1 MADQIL
7 RSYSNTAP
15 AFLEDGQ
22 LAYSFVSNTLY
33 IGKSVNGVNSVVEII
48 DSDIA
53 RDLQIVFNAAN
64 NAQNTATLASVNTV
78 TLKIEVDAVEANVDY
93 LFGIQTT
100 QNNSITFA
108 SNKANSAHDLADA
121 ANILATA
128 AAANGTSANAAAQAS
143 LSIAT
148 AANTVAY
155 SASANTITLQP
166 LVSGA
171 VSDITVLYGINATQ
185 NTRLGHVELA
195 AANAY
200 TQANTANTVAY
211 SASANTIALQP
222 SVAAAFDKANTA
234 SANTLYLQGGLDRA
248 NVNIERLN
256 NLNDWQNTQISQTS
270 TRLDAAF
277 TRANSTSSISQA
289 SFNQANSAANLANYL
304 QGALNTANANID
316 VVSLT
321 NISQN
326 TRVTSLS
333 DRLDSAYAAANTAQT
348 ISQLAFNAANAT
360 NVSANIS
367 YLQGAIN
374 AANANISI
382 LFATN
387 TTQNNNINAVSSRVS
402 TVFERANDAFLLAF
416 GADNTATDASLKG
429 QYLQGALN
437 TANSSI
443 SYQAGVNTTQNTR
456 ISAIDNYSQSAYARA
471 NSTITYSQLA
481 FGQANTAL
489 TEAFEAQAQ
498 NIIQDDEIF
507 HIRGIAQAAYDYA
520 NNYTYNPAAFNKAN
534 AATDSAQSAFNKANS
549 ANSLAQAAF
558 NKANGVTTIT
568 GNNTWVQ
575 YNDNGIFGSSA
586 NLRFDSSTNTLF
598 VPNINVG
605 SGMLNIDGSIE
616 LDGDISPKVLGQNLG
631 DISHRWYNLYIDGGI
646 YADGSFG
653 RMGQILS
660 TDGYGTL
667 RWIDANNIVVS
678 GNTGGGNVDFTVYNV
693 DPWAR
698 QRVNT
703 TASIANTAL
712 NIAEAAFI
720 KSNSVYQVDTVAR
733 TDISFLSNY
742 TQVIYSKANDTTIL
756 AQAAFDK
763 ANSANVTISSTDDYA
778 RQTANASF
786 DKANSVQ
793 SYTQVAFNAANN
805 SYVRAQAAF
814 DKANTIQI
822 FSQAAFDKANSQQSA
837 INSAHNKA
845 NLAIST
851 VETFSDSINEINN
864 KIQYQSN
871 VDGTQNN
878 RISQALALAQQAFD
892 ATVPS
897 NVDQFARN
905 TANSSF
911 NYAAASFETANVA
924 YGYAA
929 QAIIDATTALNQTT
943 NAVQRP
949 GDTMTG
955 TLRIAGGFP
964 AVNTNSGDLILSGGA
979 GVAGAIFAGS
989 LYSTD
994 YGGIIDAGTF

>member
-15 AFLEDGQ
+15 SFLEDGQ
-22 LAYSFVSNTLY
+22 LAYSFVANTLY
-33 IGKSVNGVNSVVEII
+33 IGKSVGGVNSVVQII
-48 DSDIA
+48 DSDITK
-53 RDLQIVFNAAN
+53 DLQIVFNAAN

-78 TLKIEVDAVEANVDY
+78 TLKVEVDAVEANVDY

-100 QNNSITFA
+100 QNNRITFA
-108 SNKANSAHDLADA
+108 SNKANSAYEL
-121 ANILATA
+121 ANIANTLATTA
-128 AAANGTSANAAAQAS
+128 AANAISANVAAQSA
-143 LSIAT
+143 LST
-148 AANTVAY
+148 VVAANTVAY
-155 SASANTITLQP
+155 SASANTVTLQP
-166 LVSGA
+166 QVAGA
-171 VSDITVLYGINATQ
+171 LTDITVLYGIDATQ
-185 NTRLGHVELA
+185 NTRLGHVERA

-200 TQANTANTVAY
+200 IQANTANVVAY

-222 SVAAAFDKANTA
+222 YTTSAYAAANSAQTA
-234 SANTLYLQGGLDRA
+234 VTYTQGGLDRA
-248 NVNIERLN
+248 NTRIDRLD

-277 TRANSTSSISQA
+277 ARANSTSSISQSA
-289 SFNQANSAANLANYL
+289 YNQANTTANLANYL

-316 VVSLT
+316 IVSLT
-321 NISQN
+321 NITQN
-326 TRVTSLS
+326 TRVTVLS
-333 DRLDSAYAAANTAQT
+333 DRVDAAYAAANSAQT

-374 AANANISI
+374 TANANISL
-382 LFATN
+382 LFAIN
-387 TTQNNNINAVSSRVS
+387 NAQNNNINTVSTRVS

-416 GADNTATDASLKG
+416 GADNTATDAALKG

-456 ISAIDNYSQSAYARA
+456 ISAIDSYSQSAYARA
-471 NSTITYSQLA
+471 NSTVSYSQSA
-481 FGQANTAL
+481 FAQANNAL

-498 NIIQDDEIF
+498 NIIQDDEIL

-520 NNYTYNPAAFNKAN
+520 NNYTFNPAAFNKAN

-568 GNNTWVQ
+568 GNNTWLQ
-575 YNDNGIFGSSA
+575 YNNNGVFGSSA

-667 RWIDANNIVVS
+667 RWVDANNIVVS
-678 GNTGGGNVDFTVYNV
+678 GNTGGNVDFTVYNI

-698 QRVNT
+698 QRVNST
-703 TASIANTAL
+703 SSIANTAL

-763 ANSANVTISSTDDYA
+763 ANSANVTISSTDSYA
-778 RQTANASF
+778 RQTANAAF

-793 SYTQVAFNAANN
+793 SYAQVAYSAANN

-814 DKANTIQI
+814 DKANSVQI
-822 FSQAAFDKANSQQSA
+822 FTQAAFNKANSQQSS

-851 VETFSDSINEINN
+851 VETFSASINDINN

-871 VDGTQNN
+871 VDGTQNT
-878 RISQALALAQQAFD
+878 RISQALALAQQALD

-911 NYAAASFETANVA
+911 NYAAAAFGAANVA

-955 TLRIAGGFP
+955 TLRISGGFP
-964 AVNTNSGDLILSGGA
+964 AVNTNSGDLILAGGA

>member
-15 AFLEDGQ
+15 SFLEDGQ
-22 LAYSFVSNTLY
+22 LAYSFVANTLY
-33 IGKSVNGVNSVVEII
+33 IGKSVDGVNSVVQII
-48 DSDIA
+48 DSDITK
-53 RDLQIVFNAAN
+53 DLQTVFNAAN

-78 TLKIEVDAVEANVDY
+78 TLKVEVDAVEANVDY

-100 QNNSITFA
+100 QNNSITYA
-108 SNKANSAHDLADA
+108 SNKANSAYELADI
-121 ANILATA
+121 ANTLATTA
-128 AAANGTSANAAAQAS
+128 AANALSANVAAQSA
-143 LSIAT
+143 LST
-148 AANTVAY
+148 VVAANRVAY
-155 SASANTITLQP
+155 SASSNTVTLQP
-166 LVSGA
+166 QVAGA
-171 VSDITVLYGINATQ
+171 LTDITVLYGIDATQ

-200 TQANTANTVAY
+200 IQANTANAVAY

-222 SVAAAFDKANTA
+222 YTTSAYAAANSAQTA
-234 SANTLYLQGGLDRA
+234 VTYTQGGLDRA
-248 NVNIERLN
+248 NTRIDRLD

-277 TRANSTSSISQA
+277 TIANSTSSISQSA
-289 SFNQANSAANLANYL
+289 YNQANTTANLANYL

-316 VVSLT
+316 IVSLT
-321 NISQN
+321 NITQN
-326 TRVTSLS
+326 TRVTVLS
-333 DRLDSAYAAANTAQT
+333 DRVDAAYAAANSAQT

-374 AANANISI
+374 TANANISL
-382 LFATN
+382 LFAIN
-387 TTQNNNINAVSSRVS
+387 NAQNNNINTVSTRVS

-416 GADNTATDASLKG
+416 GADSTATDAALKG

-471 NSTITYSQLA
+471 NSTITYSEFA
-481 FGQANTAL
+481 FSQANNAL

-498 NIIQDDEIF
+498 NIIQDDEIL

-520 NNYTYNPAAFNKAN
+520 NNYTFNPAAFNKAN

-575 YNDNGIFGSSA
+575 YNDNGVFGSSA

-667 RWIDANNIVVS
+667 RWVDANNIVVS
-678 GNTGGGNVDFTVYNV
+678 GNTGGNVDFTVYNI

-698 QRVNT
+698 QRVNST
-703 TASIANTAL
+703 SSIANTAL

-763 ANSANVTISSTDDYA
+763 ANSANVTISSTDSYA
-778 RQTANASF
+778 RQTANAAF

-793 SYTQVAFNAANN
+793 SYAQVAYSAANN

-814 DKANTIQI
+814 DKANSVQI
-822 FSQAAFDKANSQQSA
+822 FTQAAFDKANSQQSS

-851 VETFSDSINEINN
+851 VETFSGSINDINN

-871 VDGTQNN
+871 VDGTQNT
-878 RISQALALAQQAFD
+878 RISQALALAQQALD

-955 TLRIAGGFP
+955 TLRISGGFP
-964 AVNTNSGDLILSGGA
+964 AVNTNSGDLILAGGA

>member
-15 AFLEDGQ
+15 SFLEDGQ
-22 LAYSFVSNTLY
+22 LAYSFVANTLY
-33 IGKSVNGVNSVVEII
+33 IGKSVGGVNSVVQII
-48 DSDIA
+48 DSDITK
-53 RDLQIVFNAAN
+53 DLQIVFNAAN

-78 TLKIEVDAVEANVDY
+78 TLKVEVDAVEANVDY

-100 QNNSITFA
+100 QNNRITFA
-108 SNKANSAHDLADA
+108 SNKANSAYEL
-121 ANILATA
+121 ANIANTLATTA
-128 AAANGTSANAAAQAS
+128 AANAISANVAAQAS

-155 SASANTITLQP
+155 SASANTVTLQP
-166 LVSGA
+166 QVAGA
-171 VSDITVLYGINATQ
+171 LTDITVLYGIDATQ
-185 NTRLGHVELA
+185 NTRLGHVERA

-200 TQANTANTVAY
+200 IQANTANVVAY

-222 SVAAAFDKANTA
+222 YTTSAYAAANSAQTA
-234 SANTLYLQGGLDRA
+234 VTYTQGGLDRA
-248 NVNIERLN
+248 NTRIDRLD

-277 TRANSTSSISQA
+277 TIANSTSSISQSA
-289 SFNQANSAANLANYL
+289 YNQANTTANLANYL

-316 VVSLT
+316 IVSLT
-321 NISQN
+321 NITQN
-326 TRVTSLS
+326 TRVTVLS
-333 DRLDSAYAAANTAQT
+333 DRVDAAYAAANSAQT

-367 YLQGAIN
+367 YLQSAIN
-374 AANANISI
+374 TANANISL
-382 LFATN
+382 LFAIN
-387 TTQNNNINAVSSRVS
+387 DAQNNNINTVSTRVS

-416 GADNTATDASLKG
+416 GADSTATDAALKG

-456 ISAIDNYSQSAYARA
+456 ISAIDSYSQSAYARA
-471 NSTITYSQLA
+471 NSTVSYSQSA
-481 FGQANTAL
+481 FAQANNAL

-498 NIIQDDEIF
+498 NIIQDDEIL

-520 NNYTYNPAAFNKAN
+520 NNYTFNPAAFNKAN

-568 GNNTWVQ
+568 GNNTWLQ
-575 YNDNGIFGSSA
+575 YNNNGVFGSSA

-667 RWIDANNIVVS
+667 RWVDANNIVVS
-678 GNTGGGNVDFTVYNV
+678 GNTGGNVDFTVYNI

-698 QRVNT
+698 QRVNST
-703 TASIANTAL
+703 SSIANTAL

-763 ANSANVTISSTDDYA
+763 ANSANVTISSTDSYA
-778 RQTANASF
+778 RQTANAAF

-793 SYTQVAFNAANN
+793 SYAQVAYSAANN

-814 DKANTIQI
+814 DKANSVQI
-822 FSQAAFDKANSQQSA
+822 FTQAAFDKANSQQSS

-851 VETFSDSINEINN
+851 VETFSGSINDINN
-864 KIQYQSN
+864 KIQYQAN
-871 VDGTQNN
+871 VDGTQNT
-878 RISQALALAQQAFD
+878 RISQALALAQQALD

-897 NVDQFARN
+897 NIDQFARN

-911 NYAAASFETANVA
+911 NYAAAAFGAANVA

-955 TLRIAGGFP
+955 TLRISGGFP
-964 AVNTNSGDLILSGGA
+964 AVNTNSGDLILAGGA

>member
-22 LAYSFVSNTLY
+22 LAYSFVANTLY
-33 IGKSVNGVNSVVEII
+33 IGKSVDGVNSVVQII
-48 DSDIA
+48 DSDITK
-53 RDLQIVFNAAN
+53 DLQTVFNAAN

-78 TLKIEVDAVEANVDY
+78 TLKVEVDAVEANVDY

-100 QNNSITFA
+100 QNNRITFA
-108 SNKANSAHDLADA
+108 SNKANSAYELADI
-121 ANILATA
+121 ANTLATTA
-128 AAANGTSANAAAQAS
+128 AANAISANVAAQSA
-143 LSIAT
+143 LST
-148 AANTVAY
+148 VVAANTVAY
-155 SASANTITLQP
+155 SASSNTVTLQP
-166 LVSGA
+166 QVAGA
-171 VSDITVLYGINATQ
+171 LTDITVLYGIDATQ

-200 TQANTANTVAY
+200 TQANTANVVAY

-222 SVAAAFDKANTA
+222 YTTSAYAAANSAQTA
-234 SANTLYLQGGLDRA
+234 VTYTQGGLDRA
-248 NVNIERLN
+248 NTRIDRLD
-256 NLNDWQNTQISQTS
+256 NLNDWQNTQITQTS

-277 TRANSTSSISQA
+277 ARANSTSSISQSA
-289 SFNQANSAANLANYL
+289 YNQANTSANLANYL

-316 VVSLT
+316 IVSLT
-321 NISQN
+321 NITQN
-326 TRVTSLS
+326 TRVTVLS
-333 DRLDSAYAAANTAQT
+333 DRVDAAYAAANSAQT

-374 AANANISI
+374 TANANISL
-382 LFATN
+382 LFAIN
-387 TTQNNNINAVSSRVS
+387 NAQNNNINTVSTRVS

-416 GADNTATDASLKG
+416 GADSTATDAALKG

-456 ISAIDNYSQSAYARA
+456 ISAIDSYSQSAYARA
-471 NSTITYSQLA
+471 NSTVSYSQSA
-481 FGQANTAL
+481 FAQANNAL

-498 NIIQDDEIF
+498 NIIQDDEIL

-575 YNDNGIFGSSA
+575 YNDNGVFGSSA

-667 RWIDANNIVVS
+667 RWVDANNIVVS
-678 GNTGGGNVDFTVYNV
+678 GNTGGNVDFTVYNI

-698 QRVNT
+698 QRVNST
-703 TASIANTAL
+703 SSIANTAL

-763 ANSANVTISSTDDYA
+763 ANSANVTISSTDSYA
-778 RQTANASF
+778 RQTANAAF

-793 SYTQVAFNAANN
+793 SYAQVAYSAANN

-814 DKANTIQI
+814 DKANSVQI
-822 FSQAAFDKANSQQSA
+822 FTQAAFDKANSQQSS

-851 VETFSDSINEINN
+851 VETFSASINDINN

-871 VDGTQNN
+871 VDGTQNT
-878 RISQALALAQQAFD
+878 RISQALALAQQALD

-905 TANSSF
+905 AANSSF

-955 TLRIAGGFP
+955 TLRISGGFP
-964 AVNTNSGDLILSGGA
+964 AVNTNSGDLILAGGA

>member
-78 TLKIEVDAVEANVDY
+78 TLKVEVDAVEANVDY

-108 SNKANSAHDLADA
+108 SNKANSAYDLADA

-277 TRANSTSSISQA
+277 SKANSTSSISQA

-333 DRLDSAYAAANTAQT
+333 DRLDSAYAAANSAQT

-402 TVFERANDAFLLAF
+402 TVFDRANDAFLLAF
-416 GADNTATDASLKG
+416 GADNTATDAALKG

-437 TANSSI
+437 TANASI
-443 SYQAGVNTTQNTR
+443 SYQSGVNTTQNTR
-456 ISAIDNYSQSAYARA
+456 ISAIDNYTQSAFAKSNSTVTYSQSAFAQANNALNQALDARA
-471 NSTITYSQLA
+471 
-481 FGQANTAL
+481 
-489 TEAFEAQAQ
+489 E
-498 NIIQDDEIF
+498 NIIQDDEIL
-507 HIRGIAQAAYDYA
+507 HVRGIAQAAFDYA
-520 NNYTYNPAAFNKAN
+520 NNYTYNPAAFNQAN
-534 AATDSAQSAFNKANS
+534 AATNSAQSAFNKANS

-558 NKANGVTTIT
+558 NKANGVTTVS

-575 YNDNGIFGSSA
+575 YNDSGVFGSSA

-653 RMGQILS
+653 QMGQILS

-678 GNTGGGNVDFTVYNV
+678 SNALGNVDVTVYNV

-698 QRVNT
+698 QRVNATST
-703 TASIANTAL
+703 TANSAL
-712 NIAEAAFI
+712 NIAQAAYA

-733 TDISFLSNY
+733 TDIAYLTNYSQASFSKSND
-742 TQVIYSKANDTTIL
+742 ATIL

-763 ANSANVTISSTDDYA
+763 ANSANVTLSSTDSYA
-778 RQTANASF
+778 RSQANGAY
-786 DKANSVQ
+786 DRANSAIT
-793 SYTQVAFNAANN
+793 YTDLVFSRTNSAF
-805 SYVRAQAAF
+805 SHAQAAF
-814 DKANTIQI
+814 NKANTVQVTA
-822 FSQAAFDKANSQQSA
+822 QLAFDKANSQQSA
-837 INSAHNKA
+837 INSAFNKA

-851 VETFSDSINEINN
+851 VESFAGTINDINSQ
-864 KIQYQSN
+864 IQYQSN

-878 RISQALALAQQAFD
+878 RISQALALAQQAID
-892 ATVPS
+892 ATLPN
-897 NVDQFARN
+897 NVDQYARN

-911 NYAAASFETANVA
+911 NYAAAAFDSANVA

-929 QAIIDATTALNQTT
+929 QALIDATTALSQTT
-943 NAVQRP
+943 NAVQKP

-955 TLRIAGGFP
+955 TLRISSGYA
-964 AVNTNSGDLILSGGA
+964 ATNTTSGDLIISGGA
-979 GVAGAIFAGS
+979 GVAGAIYAGS
-989 LYSTD
+989 LYSND
-994 YGGIIDAGTF
+994 YGGIIDAGSF

>member
-22 LAYSFVSNTLY
+22 LAYSFVANTLY
-33 IGKSVNGVNSVVEII
+33 IGKSVDGVNSVVQII
-48 DSDIA
+48 DSDITK
-53 RDLQIVFNAAN
+53 DLQTVFNAAN

-78 TLKIEVDAVEANVDY
+78 TLKVEVDAVEANVDY

-100 QNNSITFA
+100 QNNSITYA
-108 SNKANSAHDLADA
+108 SNKANSAYELADI
-121 ANILATA
+121 ANTLATTA
-128 AAANGTSANAAAQAS
+128 AANALSANVAAQSA
-143 LSIAT
+143 LST
-148 AANTVAY
+148 VVAANTVAY
-155 SASANTITLQP
+155 SASANTVTLQP
-166 LVSGA
+166 QVAGA
-171 VSDITVLYGINATQ
+171 LTDITVLYGIDATQ

-200 TQANTANTVAY
+200 TQANTANVVAY

-222 SVAAAFDKANTA
+222 YTTSAYAAANSAQTA
-234 SANTLYLQGGLDRA
+234 VTYTQGGLDRA
-248 NVNIERLN
+248 NTRIDRLD
-256 NLNDWQNTQISQTS
+256 NLNDWQNTQITQTS

-277 TRANSTSSISQA
+277 ARANSTSSISQSA
-289 SFNQANSAANLANYL
+289 YNQANTSANLANYL

-316 VVSLT
+316 IVSLT
-321 NISQN
+321 NITQN
-326 TRVTSLS
+326 TRVTVLS
-333 DRLDSAYAAANTAQT
+333 DRVDAAYAAANSAQT

-374 AANANISI
+374 TANANISL
-382 LFATN
+382 LFAIN
-387 TTQNNNINAVSSRVS
+387 NAQNNNINTVSTRVS

-416 GADNTATDASLKG
+416 GADSTATDAALKG

-471 NSTITYSQLA
+471 NSTITYSEFA
-481 FGQANTAL
+481 FSQANNAL
-489 TEAFEAQAQ
+489 TEAFEAQAK
-498 NIIQDDEIF
+498 NILQDDELL
-507 HIRGIAQAAYDYA
+507 HVRGIAQAAYDYA
-520 NNYTYNPAAFNKAN
+520 NNYTFNPAAFNKAN

-568 GNNTWVQ
+568 GNNTWLQ
-575 YNDNGIFGSSA
+575 YNNNGVFGSSA

-667 RWIDANNIVVS
+667 RWVDANNIVVS
-678 GNTGGGNVDFTVYNV
+678 GNTGGNVDFTVYNI

-698 QRVNT
+698 QRVNST
-703 TASIANTAL
+703 SSIANTAL

-763 ANSANVTISSTDDYA
+763 ANSANVTISSTDSYA
-778 RQTANASF
+778 RQTANAAF

-793 SYTQVAFNAANN
+793 SYAQVAYSAANN

-814 DKANTIQI
+814 DKANSVQI
-822 FSQAAFDKANSQQSA
+822 FTQAAFDKANSQQSS

-851 VETFSDSINEINN
+851 VETFSGSINDINN

-871 VDGTQNN
+871 VDGTQNT
-878 RISQALALAQQAFD
+878 RISQALALAQQALD

-955 TLRIAGGFP
+955 TLRISGGFP
-964 AVNTNSGDLILSGGA
+964 AVNTNSGDLILAGGA

>member
-48 DSDIA
+48 DSDIS

-78 TLKIEVDAVEANVDY
+78 TLKVEVDAVEANIGY

-108 SNKANSAHDLADA
+108 SNKANSAYDLANA
-121 ANILATA
+121 ANILATS
-128 AAANGTSANAAAQAS
+128 AAANGISANVAAQAA
-143 LSIAT
+143 LSIAN

-155 SASANTITLQP
+155 SASANTVTLQP

-171 VSDITVLYGINATQ
+171 VSDITVLYGIDATQ

-200 TQANTANTVAY
+200 TQANTANTIAY

-222 SVAAAFDKANTA
+222 SVASAFDKANTA

-277 TRANSTSSISQA
+277 TKANSTSSISQA

-316 VVSLT
+316 VVSLI

-326 TRVTSLS
+326 TRVTGLS
-333 DRLDSAYAAANTAQT
+333 DRLDAAYAAANTAQT

-402 TVFERANDAFLLAF
+402 TVFDRANDAFLLAF
-416 GADNTATDASLKG
+416 GADNTAIDASLKG

-498 NIIQDDEIF
+498 NIIQDDEIL

-575 YNDNGIFGSSA
+575 YNNNGIFGSSA

-631 DISHRWYNLYIDGGI
+631 DISHHWYNLYIDGGI

-653 RMGQILS
+653 QMGQILS
-660 TDGYGTL
+660 TDGFGTL
-667 RWIDANNIVVS
+667 RWVDANNIVVS
-678 GNTGGGNVDFTVYNV
+678 SGALANVDVTVYNV

-698 QRVNT
+698 SRVNAT
-703 TASIANTAL
+703 SITANSAL
-712 NIAEAAFI
+712 NIAQAAYA
-720 KSNSVYQVDTVAR
+720 KSNSVYQIDTVAR
-733 TDISFLSNY
+733 TDIAYLTNYSQASFSKSND
-742 TQVIYSKANDTTIL
+742 ATIL

-763 ANSANVTISSTDDYA
+763 ANSANVTISSTDSYA
-778 RQTANASF
+778 RS
-786 DKANSVQ
+786 KANGAYDRANSAIT
-793 SYTQVAFNAANN
+793 YTDLVFSRTNSAF
-805 SYVRAQAAF
+805 SHAQAAF
-814 DKANTIQI
+814 NKANTVQVTA
-822 FSQAAFDKANSQQSA
+822 QLAFDKANSQQSA
-837 INSAHNKA
+837 INSAFNKA

-851 VETFSDSINEINN
+851 VESFAGTINDINSQ
-864 KIQYQSN
+864 IQYQSN

-878 RISQALALAQQAFD
+878 RISQALALAQQAID
-892 ATVPS
+892 ATLPN
-897 NVDQFARN
+897 NVDQYARN

-911 NYAAASFETANVA
+911 NYAAAAFDSANVA

-929 QAIIDATTALNQTT
+929 QALIDATTALSQTT

-964 AVNTNSGDLILSGGA
+964 SVNTNSGDLILAGGA

>member
-48 DSDIA
+48 DSDIS

-78 TLKIEVDAVEANVDY
+78 TLKVEVDAVEANIGY

-108 SNKANSAHDLADA
+108 SNKANSAYDLANA
-121 ANILATA
+121 SNILATS
-128 AAANGTSANAAAQAS
+128 AAANGISANVAAQAA
-143 LSIAT
+143 LSIAN

-155 SASANTITLQP
+155 SASANTVTLQP

-200 TQANTANTVAY
+200 TQANTANMVAY

-277 TRANSTSSISQA
+277 TKANSTSSISQA

-316 VVSLT
+316 VVSLI

-326 TRVTSLS
+326 TRVTGLS
-333 DRLDSAYAAANTAQT
+333 DRLDAAYAAANTAQT

-416 GADNTATDASLKG
+416 GADNTAIDASLKG

-498 NIIQDDEIF
+498 NIIQDDEIL

-667 RWIDANNIVVS
+667 RWVDANNIVVS
-678 GNTGGGNVDFTVYNV
+678 GNTAGNGNFTVYNI

-698 QRVNT
+698 QRINST
-703 TASIANTAL
+703 SSIANTAL

-720 KSNSVYQVDTVAR
+720 KSNSVYQIDTIAR
-733 TDISFLSNY
+733 TDISSLSNY

-763 ANSANVTISSTDDYA
+763 ANSANVTISSTDSYA

-793 SYTQVAFNAANN
+793 SYAQVAFSEANN

-864 KIQYQSN
+864 KIQYQAN
-871 VDGTQNN
+871 VDGTQNT

>member
-22 LAYSFVSNTLY
+22 LAYSFVANTLY
-33 IGKSVNGVNSVVEII
+33 IGKSVDGVNSVVQII
-48 DSDIA
+48 DSDITK
-53 RDLQIVFNAAN
+53 DLQTVFNAAN

-78 TLKIEVDAVEANVDY
+78 TLKVEVDAVEANVDY

-100 QNNSITFA
+100 QNNRITFA
-108 SNKANSAHDLADA
+108 SNKANSAYELANI
-121 ANILATA
+121 ANILATT
-128 AAANGTSANAAAQAS
+128 AAANAISANVAAQSA
-143 LSIAT
+143 LST
-148 AANTVAY
+148 VVAANTVAY
-155 SASANTITLQP
+155 SASSNTVTLQP
-166 LVSGA
+166 QVAGA
-171 VSDITVLYGINATQ
+171 LTDITVLYGIDATQ

-200 TQANTANTVAY
+200 IQANTANAVAY

-222 SVAAAFDKANTA
+222 YTTSAYAAANSAQTA
-234 SANTLYLQGGLDRA
+234 VTYTQGGLDRA
-248 NVNIERLN
+248 NTRIDRLD

-277 TRANSTSSISQA
+277 ARANSTSSISQSA
-289 SFNQANSAANLANYL
+289 YNQANTTANLANYL

-316 VVSLT
+316 IVSLT
-321 NISQN
+321 NITQN
-326 TRVTSLS
+326 TRVTVLS
-333 DRLDSAYAAANTAQT
+333 DRVDAAYAAANSAQT

-374 AANANISI
+374 TANANISL
-382 LFATN
+382 LFAIN
-387 TTQNNNINAVSSRVS
+387 NAQNNNINTVSTRVS

-416 GADNTATDASLKG
+416 GADSTATDAALKG

-456 ISAIDNYSQSAYARA
+456 ISAIDSYSQSAYARA
-471 NSTITYSQLA
+471 NSTVSYSQSA
-481 FGQANTAL
+481 FAQANNAL

-498 NIIQDDEIF
+498 NIIQDDEIL

-568 GNNTWVQ
+568 GNNTWLQ
-575 YNDNGIFGSSA
+575 YNNNGVFGSSA

-667 RWIDANNIVVS
+667 RWVDANNIVVS
-678 GNTGGGNVDFTVYNV
+678 GNTGGNVDFTVYNI

-698 QRVNT
+698 QRVNST
-703 TASIANTAL
+703 SSIANTAL

-763 ANSANVTISSTDDYA
+763 ANSANVTISSTDSYA
-778 RQTANASF
+778 RQTANAAF

-793 SYTQVAFNAANN
+793 SYAQVAYSAANN

-814 DKANTIQI
+814 DKANSVQI
-822 FSQAAFDKANSQQSA
+822 FTQAAFDKANSQQSS

-851 VETFSDSINEINN
+851 VETFSASINDINN

-871 VDGTQNN
+871 VDGTQNT
-878 RISQALALAQQAFD
+878 RISQALALAQQALD

-955 TLRIAGGFP
+955 TLRISGGFP
-964 AVNTNSGDLILSGGA
+964 AVNTNSGDLILAGGA

>member
-15 AFLEDGQ
+15 SFLEDGQ
-22 LAYSFVSNTLY
+22 LAYSFVANTLY
-33 IGKSVNGVNSVVEII
+33 IGKSVGGVNSVVQII
-48 DSDIA
+48 DSDITK
-53 RDLQIVFNAAN
+53 DLQIVFNAAN

-78 TLKIEVDAVEANVDY
+78 TLKVEVDAVEANVDY

-100 QNNSITFA
+100 QNNRITFA
-108 SNKANSAHDLADA
+108 SNKANSAYEL
-121 ANILATA
+121 ANIANTLATTA
-128 AAANGTSANAAAQAS
+128 AANAISANVAAQAS

-155 SASANTITLQP
+155 SASANTVTLQP
-166 LVSGA
+166 QVAGA
-171 VSDITVLYGINATQ
+171 LTDITVLYGIDATQ
-185 NTRLGHVELA
+185 NTRLGHVERA

-200 TQANTANTVAY
+200 IQANTANVVAY

-222 SVAAAFDKANTA
+222 YTTSAYAAANSAQTA
-234 SANTLYLQGGLDRA
+234 VTYTQGGLDRA
-248 NVNIERLN
+248 NTRIDRLD

-277 TRANSTSSISQA
+277 TIANSTSSISQSA
-289 SFNQANSAANLANYL
+289 YNQANTTANLANYL

-316 VVSLT
+316 IVSLT
-321 NISQN
+321 NITQN
-326 TRVTSLS
+326 TRVTVLS
-333 DRLDSAYAAANTAQT
+333 DRVDAAYAAANSAQT

-367 YLQGAIN
+367 YLQSAIN
-374 AANANISI
+374 TANANISL
-382 LFATN
+382 LFAIN
-387 TTQNNNINAVSSRVS
+387 DAQNNNINTVSTRVS

-416 GADNTATDASLKG
+416 GADSTATDAALKG

-456 ISAIDNYSQSAYARA
+456 ISAIDSYSQSAYARA
-471 NSTITYSQLA
+471 NSTVSYSQSA
-481 FGQANTAL
+481 FAQANNAL

-498 NIIQDDEIF
+498 NIIQDDEIL

-520 NNYTYNPAAFNKAN
+520 NNYTFNPAAFNKAN

-568 GNNTWVQ
+568 GNNTWLQ
-575 YNDNGIFGSSA
+575 YNNNGVFGSSA

-667 RWIDANNIVVS
+667 RWVDANNIVVS
-678 GNTGGGNVDFTVYNV
+678 GNTGGNVDFTVYNI

-698 QRVNT
+698 QRVNST
-703 TASIANTAL
+703 SSIANTAL

-763 ANSANVTISSTDDYA
+763 ANSANVTISSTDSYA
-778 RQTANASF
+778 RQTANAAF

-793 SYTQVAFNAANN
+793 SYAQVAYSAANN

-814 DKANTIQI
+814 DKANSVQI
-822 FSQAAFDKANSQQSA
+822 FTQAAFDKANSQQSS

-851 VETFSDSINEINN
+851 VETFSASINDINN

-871 VDGTQNN
+871 VDGTQNT
-878 RISQALALAQQAFD
+878 RISQALALAQQALD

-897 NVDQFARN
+897 NIDQFARN

-911 NYAAASFETANVA
+911 NYAAAAFGAANVA

-955 TLRIAGGFP
+955 TLRISGGFP
-964 AVNTNSGDLILSGGA
+964 AVNTNSGDLILAGGA

>member
-15 AFLEDGQ
+15 SFLEDGQ
-22 LAYSFVSNTLY
+22 LAYSFVANTLY
-33 IGKSVNGVNSVVEII
+33 IGKSVDGVNSVVQII
-48 DSDIA
+48 DSDITK
-53 RDLQIVFNAAN
+53 DLQTVFNAAN

-78 TLKIEVDAVEANVDY
+78 TLKVEVDAVEANVDY

-100 QNNSITFA
+100 QNNSITYA
-108 SNKANSAHDLADA
+108 SNKANSAYELADI
-121 ANILATA
+121 ANTLATTA
-128 AAANGTSANAAAQAS
+128 AANALSANVAAQSA
-143 LSIAT
+143 LST
-148 AANTVAY
+148 VVAANTVAY
-155 SASANTITLQP
+155 SASANTVTLQP
-166 LVSGA
+166 QVAGA
-171 VSDITVLYGINATQ
+171 LTDITVLYGIDATQ

-200 TQANTANTVAY
+200 TQANTANVVAY

-222 SVAAAFDKANTA
+222 YTTSAYAAANSAQTA
-234 SANTLYLQGGLDRA
+234 VTYTQGGLDRA
-248 NVNIERLN
+248 NTRIDRLD
-256 NLNDWQNTQISQTS
+256 NLNDWQNTQITQTS

-277 TRANSTSSISQA
+277 ARANSTSSISQSA
-289 SFNQANSAANLANYL
+289 YNQANTSANLANYL

-316 VVSLT
+316 IVSLT
-321 NISQN
+321 NITQN
-326 TRVTSLS
+326 TRVTVLS
-333 DRLDSAYAAANTAQT
+333 DRVDAAYAAANSAQT

-374 AANANISI
+374 TANANISL
-382 LFATN
+382 LFAIN
-387 TTQNNNINAVSSRVS
+387 NAQNNNINTVSTRVS

-416 GADNTATDASLKG
+416 GADSTATDAALKG

-471 NSTITYSQLA
+471 NSTITYSEFA
-481 FGQANTAL
+481 FSQANNAL
-489 TEAFEAQAQ
+489 TEAFEAQAK
-498 NIIQDDEIF
+498 NILQDDELL
-507 HIRGIAQAAYDYA
+507 HVRGIAQAAYDYA
-520 NNYTYNPAAFNKAN
+520 NNYTFNPAAFNKAN

-568 GNNTWVQ
+568 GNNTWLQ
-575 YNDNGIFGSSA
+575 YNNNGVFGSSA

-667 RWIDANNIVVS
+667 RWVDANNIVVS
-678 GNTGGGNVDFTVYNV
+678 GNTGGNVDFTVYNI

-698 QRVNT
+698 QRVNST
-703 TASIANTAL
+703 SSIANTAL

-763 ANSANVTISSTDDYA
+763 ANSANVTISSTDSYA
-778 RQTANASF
+778 RQTANAAF

-793 SYTQVAFNAANN
+793 SYAQVAYSAANN

-814 DKANTIQI
+814 DKANSVQI
-822 FSQAAFDKANSQQSA
+822 FTQAAFDKANSQQSS

-851 VETFSDSINEINN
+851 VETFSGSINDINN

-871 VDGTQNN
+871 VDGTQNT
-878 RISQALALAQQAFD
+878 RISQALALAQQALD

-955 TLRIAGGFP
+955 TLRISGGFP
-964 AVNTNSGDLILSGGA
+964 AVNTNSGDLILAGGA

>member
-15 AFLEDGQ
+15 SFLEDGQ
-22 LAYSFVSNTLY
+22 LAYSFVANTLY
-33 IGKSVNGVNSVVEII
+33 IGKSVDGVNSVVQII
-48 DSDIA
+48 DSDITK
-53 RDLQIVFNAAN
+53 DLQTVFNAAN

-78 TLKIEVDAVEANVDY
+78 TLKVEVDAVEANVDY

-100 QNNSITFA
+100 QNNRITFA
-108 SNKANSAHDLADA
+108 SNKANSAYELADI
-121 ANILATA
+121 ANTLATTA
-128 AAANGTSANAAAQAS
+128 AANAISANVAAQSA
-143 LSIAT
+143 LST
-148 AANTVAY
+148 VVAANTVAY
-155 SASANTITLQP
+155 SASANTVTLQP
-166 LVSGA
+166 QVAGA
-171 VSDITVLYGINATQ
+171 LTDITVLYGIDATQ

-200 TQANTANTVAY
+200 TQANTANVVAY

-222 SVAAAFDKANTA
+222 YTTSAYAAANSAQTA
-234 SANTLYLQGGLDRA
+234 VTYTQGGLDRA
-248 NVNIERLN
+248 NTRIDRLD
-256 NLNDWQNTQISQTS
+256 NLNDWQNTQITQTS

-277 TRANSTSSISQA
+277 ARANSTSSISQSA
-289 SFNQANSAANLANYL
+289 YNQANTSANLANYL

-316 VVSLT
+316 IVSLT
-321 NISQN
+321 NITQN
-326 TRVTSLS
+326 TRVTVLS
-333 DRLDSAYAAANTAQT
+333 DRVDAAYAAANSAQT

-374 AANANISI
+374 TANANISL
-382 LFATN
+382 LFAIN
-387 TTQNNNINAVSSRVS
+387 NAQNNNINTVSTRVS

-416 GADNTATDASLKG
+416 GADSTATDAALKG

-471 NSTITYSQLA
+471 NSTITYSEFA
-481 FGQANTAL
+481 FSQANNAL
-489 TEAFEAQAQ
+489 TEAFEAQAK
-498 NIIQDDEIF
+498 NILQDDELL
-507 HIRGIAQAAYDYA
+507 HVRGIAQAAYDYA
-520 NNYTYNPAAFNKAN
+520 NNYTFNPAAFNKAN

-568 GNNTWVQ
+568 GNNTWLQ
-575 YNDNGIFGSSA
+575 YNNNGVFGSSA

-667 RWIDANNIVVS
+667 RWVDANNIVVS
-678 GNTGGGNVDFTVYNV
+678 GNTGGNVDFTVYNI

-698 QRVNT
+698 QRVNST
-703 TASIANTAL
+703 SSIANTAL

-763 ANSANVTISSTDDYA
+763 ANSANVTISSTDSYA
-778 RQTANASF
+778 RQTANAAF

-793 SYTQVAFNAANN
+793 SYAQVAYSAANN

-814 DKANTIQI
+814 DKANSVQI
-822 FSQAAFDKANSQQSA
+822 FTQAAFDKANSQQSS

-851 VETFSDSINEINN
+851 VETFSGSINDINN

-871 VDGTQNN
+871 VDGTQNT
-878 RISQALALAQQAFD
+878 RISQALALAQQALD

-955 TLRIAGGFP
+955 TLRISGGFP
-964 AVNTNSGDLILSGGA
+964 AVNTNSGDLILAGGA

>member
-22 LAYSFVSNTLY
+22 LAYSFVANTLY
-33 IGKSVNGVNSVVEII
+33 IGKSVDGVNSVVQII
-48 DSDIA
+48 DSDITK
-53 RDLQIVFNAAN
+53 DLQTVFNAAN

-78 TLKIEVDAVEANVDY
+78 TLKVEVDAVEANVDY

-100 QNNSITFA
+100 QNNRITFA
-108 SNKANSAHDLADA
+108 SNKANSAYELADI
-121 ANILATA
+121 ANTLATTA
-128 AAANGTSANAAAQAS
+128 AANAISANVAAQSA
-143 LSIAT
+143 LST
-148 AANTVAY
+148 VVAANTVAY
-155 SASANTITLQP
+155 SASANTVTLQP
-166 LVSGA
+166 QVAGA
-171 VSDITVLYGINATQ
+171 LTDITVLYGIDATQ
-185 NTRLGHVELA
+185 NTRLGHVERA

-200 TQANTANTVAY
+200 IQANTANVVAY

-222 SVAAAFDKANTA
+222 YTTSAYAAANSAQTA
-234 SANTLYLQGGLDRA
+234 VTYTQGGLDRA
-248 NVNIERLN
+248 NTRIDRLD

-277 TRANSTSSISQA
+277 TIANSTSSISQSA
-289 SFNQANSAANLANYL
+289 YNQANTTANLANYL

-316 VVSLT
+316 IVSLT
-321 NISQN
+321 NITQN
-326 TRVTSLS
+326 TRVTVLS
-333 DRLDSAYAAANTAQT
+333 DRVDAAYAAANSAQT

-367 YLQGAIN
+367 YLQSAIN
-374 AANANISI
+374 TANANISL
-382 LFATN
+382 LFAIN
-387 TTQNNNINAVSSRVS
+387 DAQNNNINTVSTRVS

-416 GADNTATDASLKG
+416 GADSTATDAALKG

-456 ISAIDNYSQSAYARA
+456 ISAIDSYSQSAYARA
-471 NSTITYSQLA
+471 NSTVSYSQSA
-481 FGQANTAL
+481 FAQANNAL

-498 NIIQDDEIF
+498 NIIQDDEIL

-568 GNNTWVQ
+568 GNNTWLQ
-575 YNDNGIFGSSA
+575 YNNNGVFGSSA

-667 RWIDANNIVVS
+667 RWVDANNIVVS
-678 GNTGGGNVDFTVYNV
+678 GNTGGNVDFTVYNI

-698 QRVNT
+698 QRVNST
-703 TASIANTAL
+703 SSIANTAL

-763 ANSANVTISSTDDYA
+763 ANSANVTISSTDSYA
-778 RQTANASF
+778 RQTANAAF

-793 SYTQVAFNAANN
+793 SYAQVAYSAANN

-814 DKANTIQI
+814 DKANSVQI
-822 FSQAAFDKANSQQSA
+822 FTQAAFDKANSQQSS

-851 VETFSDSINEINN
+851 VETFSGSINDINN

-871 VDGTQNN
+871 VDGTQNT
-878 RISQALALAQQAFD
+878 RISQALALAQQALD

-955 TLRIAGGFP
+955 TLRISGGFP
-964 AVNTNSGDLILSGGA
+964 AVNTNSGDLILAGGA